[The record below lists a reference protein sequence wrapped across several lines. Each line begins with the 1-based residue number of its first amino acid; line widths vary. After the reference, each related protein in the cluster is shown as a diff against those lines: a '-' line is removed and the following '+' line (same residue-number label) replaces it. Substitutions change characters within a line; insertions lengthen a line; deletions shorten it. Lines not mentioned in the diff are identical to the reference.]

1 MRSQTW
7 FAVGAFCASLT
18 TVYGQNSSSA
28 IAPNATTSFRSIFT
42 VPAEADASVPL
53 IPNIYDSEAINAQ
66 DVCPG
71 YRASNV
77 VRTPY
82 GLTALLSIA
91 GDACN
96 VYGTD
101 VDSLNLTVEYQSSDR
116 LHVEITPTY
125 IDSSNSSW
133 FILPEVLVEKPSIDA
148 DANSTIPDNDLNFI
162 WSNDP
167 TFSFTIIRQ
176 STGDVLFSTTG
187 TKLVFENQF
196 IEFASS
202 LPENYNLYGL
212 GEVIHGLRMGNNF
225 TRTFWAA
232 DVGDPIDLNVY
243 GDHTFYLD
251 TRYYEVDE
259 TTGNLTYAANATNA
273 TADYVSYSHGVY
285 MRNSHGQEVL
295 MRPSNITWRT
305 LGGSIDLYFY
315 VGPTQDKVTKAYQ
328 TSAIGLPA
336 MQQYFTFGYHQCR
349 WGYANWTQL
358 QEVVGKFKAF
368 GIPLENIWTDIDY
381 MNQYRDF
388 ENDQNTFSYSE
399 GAQFLQQLHENGQHY
414 IPIVDSAIYVPNP
427 ENASDAYGPF
437 DRGNATDSFMLNPD
451 GSLYIGSVWPGYT
464 VFPDWIG
471 SVLNGTGAFE
481 WWKDEMTLWHQ
492 NISFDGIWIDMSE
505 VSSFCVGS
513 CGSNNLTLNP
523 VHPPFSLPGE
533 PGNVIYG
540 YPEGFNSTNAT
551 EFASVSSASASAA
564 SAASATAVPASSTST
579 TYLRTTPTPGSRS
592 IEYPPYVINNVQG
605 ALDVHAVSP
614 NATHHGGTQEYD
626 YHNLFGT
633 QILNAT
639 YHALLNVFPTKRPF
653 IIGRST
659 FAGSGK
665 WAGHWGG
672 DNASL
677 WAYMYFSISQALSFS
692 LFGIP
697 MFGVDTC
704 GFNGNSDEE
713 LCNRWMQLSAFF
725 PFYRNHNT
733 LSANPQEP
741 YVWASVAEASRT
753 AMNIRYTLLP
763 YIYTTFYLSHTTGST
778 VMRALAWEFP
788 NDPSLVAADQ
798 QFLLGGSL
806 MITPV
811 LAQGAT
817 SVGGVF
823 PGVGKGEVWYDWYNQ
838 SAITAGPGQNI
849 TIDAPLGHIPVYVR
863 GGSVLPIQEAGMT
876 TRECRSNPWGLIAA
890 RSLEGT
896 AEGQL
901 YLDDGESLVQIS
913 TLWVEFSLTGSSL
926 YASARG
932 TYKDTN
938 PLANVTVLGVG
949 SSVSNV
955 TFNGASLSSGWT
967 YNETSQVL
975 DIKGLS
981 NSTSGGAWTNDWVLK
996 WA

>member
-1 MRSQTW
+1 MAAR
-7 FAVGAFCASLT
+7 AALALGAFCTSLA
-18 TVYGQNSSSA
+18 TVYAQSSSTST
-28 IAPNATTSFRSIFT
+28 PDATTSYRAIFT
-42 VPAEADASVPL
+42 VPAAADASVPL
-53 IPNIYDSEAINAQ
+53 IPNIYDSEAVNAQ

-71 YRASNV
+71 YLASNV
-77 VRTPY
+77 VRTMY
-82 GLTALLSIA
+82 GLTASLNLA
-91 GDACN
+91 GPACN
-96 VYGTD
+96 TYGTD
-101 VDSLNLTVEYQSSDR
+101 IENLNLTVEYQSDDR
-116 LHVEITPTY
+116 LHVEIVPTY
-125 IDSSNSSW
+125 VGDSNSSW
-133 FILPEVLVEKPSIDA
+133 YILPDVLVQKPTIDA
-148 DANSTIPDNDLNFI
+148 DANTTLDSDLNFV

-167 TFSFTIIRQ
+167 TFSFQIIRQ
-176 STGDVLFSTTG
+176 STGDVLFDTTG
-187 TKLVFENQF
+187 TKLVYENQF
-196 IEFASS
+196 IEFASA

-232 DVGDPIDLNVY
+232 DVGDPIDYNIY
-243 GDHTFYLD
+243 GDHSFYLD
-251 TRYYEVDE
+251 TRYYEINE
-259 TTGNLTYAANATNA
+259 TTGNLTYAPNATDA
-273 TADYVSYSHGVY
+273 TGNYVSYSHGVY

-315 VGPTQDKVTKAYQ
+315 AGPSQKEVTKAYQ
-328 TSAIGLPA
+328 ESATGLPA

-349 WGYANWTQL
+349 WGYTNWSEL
-358 QEVVGKFKAF
+358 QDVVDSFKKF

-388 ENDQNTFSYSE
+388 DNDQGRFGYVE
-399 GAQFLQQLHENGQHY
+399 GAKFLSQLHENGQHY

-427 ENASDAYGPF
+427 ENASDAYPIF
-437 DRGNATDSFMLNPD
+437 NRGNESDAFMLNPD
-451 GSLYIGSVWPGYT
+451 GSLYIGEVWPGYT

-471 SVLNGTGAFE
+471 AVLNGTGAFD
-481 WWKDEMTLWHQ
+481 WWSSEMTMWHQ

-523 VHPPFSLPGE
+523 VHPGFGLPGE
-533 PGNVIYG
+533 PGNIIYG
-540 YPEGFNSTNAT
+540 YPEGFNITNAT
-551 EFASVSSASASAA
+551 EYASAQAGSSSQASAA
-564 SAASATAVPASSTST
+564 AATAAPAPTTST
-579 TYLRTTPTPGSRS
+579 TYIRTTPTPGARA

-639 YHALLNVFPTKRPF
+639 YHALLNVFPGKRPF

-665 WAGHWGG
+665 WSGHWGG
-672 DNASL
+672 DNTSL
-677 WAYMYFSISQALSFS
+677 FAYMYFSISQALSFS

-704 GFNGNSDEE
+704 GFNGNTDEE

-733 LSANPQEP
+733 LSAISQEP
-741 YVWASVAEASRT
+741 YRWASVAEASKT

-763 YIYTTFYLSHTTGST
+763 YIYTTFYLAHSTGST

-788 NDPSLVAADQ
+788 NDPTLAAVDTQFMFGDSL
-798 QFLLGGSL
+798 L
-806 MITPV
+806 ITPV

-817 SVGGVF
+817 TVNGVF
-823 PGVGKGEVWYDWYNQ
+823 PGVGSGEVWYDWYNQ
-838 SAITAGPGQNI
+838 SAVTAGPGENI

-863 GGSVLPIQEAGMT
+863 GGSVLPIQEPGYT
-876 TRECRSNPWGLIAA
+876 TKESRSNPWGLLAA
-890 RSLEGT
+890 CSMEGT
-896 AEGQL
+896 ASGQL
-901 YLDDGESLVQIS
+901 YIDDGESVVQNS
-913 TLWVEFSLTGSSL
+913 TLWVEFSLTKSAL

-932 TYKDTN
+932 LFQDTN
-938 PLANVTVLGVG
+938 PLANITIIGVQ
-949 SSVSNV
+949 SAVNNV
-955 TFNGASLSSGWT
+955 TLNGATIASGWT
-967 YNETSQVL
+967 YNATSKVL
-975 DIKGLS
+975 AIEGLM
-981 NSTSGGAWTNDWVLK
+981 NSTSAGAWVSDWVLR
-996 WA
+996 WM

>member
-1 MRSQTW
+1 MIGKTLL
-7 FAVGAFCASLT
+7 ALGAFCASVA
-18 TVYGQNSSSA
+18 TVSGQSSTYA
-28 IAPNATTSFRSIFT
+28 LQATSTESFRSIFT
-42 VPAEADASVPL
+42 VPADADDSVPL
-53 IPNIYDSEAINAQ
+53 IPSIYDSQAVNAQ

-71 YRASNV
+71 YTATNL

-82 GLTALLSIA
+82 GWTALLSLA
-91 GDACN
+91 GEACN

-101 VDSLNLTVEYQSSDR
+101 VDALNLTIEYQSADR
-116 LHVEITPTY
+116 LHVEITPAY
-125 IDSSNSSW
+125 IGPSNTSW
-133 FILPEVLVEKPSIDA
+133 FVLPGVLIDKPTLDPDA
-148 DANSTIPDNDLNFI
+148 ASATLDNDLNFV
-162 WSNDP
+162 WSNEP
-167 TFSFTIIRQ
+167 SFSFAVLRR
-176 STGDVLFSTTG
+176 STGDVLFDTTG
-187 TKLVFENQF
+187 TKLIFENQF
-196 IEFASS
+196 IEFSSS

-232 DVGDPIDLNVY
+232 DVGDPIDDNIY
-243 GDHTFYLD
+243 GNHPFYLD

-273 TADYVSYSHGVY
+273 SAEYISYSHGVY
-285 MRNSHGQEVL
+285 MRNAHGQEVL

-315 VGPTQDKVTKAYQ
+315 AGPTPDQVTKAYQ
-328 TSAIGLPA
+328 KSAIGLPA
-336 MQQYFTFGYHQCR
+336 MQQYFTFGFHQCR
-349 WGYANWTQL
+349 WGYANWTEL
-358 QEVVGKFKAF
+358 QDVVDKFKKF
-368 GIPLENIWTDIDY
+368 SIPLENIWTDIDY

-399 GAQFLQQLHENGQHY
+399 GAKFLSELHDNGQHY

-427 ENASDAYGPF
+427 ENASDAYAPF
-437 DRGNATDSFMLNPD
+437 ARGNETDSFMLNPD

-471 SVLNGTGAFE
+471 SVLNGTGAFA
-481 WWKDEMTLWHQ
+481 WWKNEMTLWHQ
-492 NISFDGIWIDMSE
+492 NIAFDGIWIDMSE

-533 PGNVIYG
+533 PGSVIYG
-540 YPEGFNSTNAT
+540 YPEGFNVTNAS
-551 EFASVSSASASAA
+551 EFASVSVASASAA
-564 SAASATAVPASSTST
+564 SAVLATASPASSTST
-579 TYLRTTPTPGSRS
+579 TYRRTTPTPGIRS
-592 IEYPPYVINNVQG
+592 IEYPPYVLNNVQG

-659 FAGSGK
+659 FPGSGK

-672 DNASL
+672 DNTSL

-741 YVWASVAEASRT
+741 YVWASVADASRL
-753 AMNIRYTLLP
+753 AMHIRYTLLP

-788 NDPSLVAADQ
+788 NDPLLAAVDQ
-798 QFLLGGSL
+798 QFLVGGSL

-817 SVGGVF
+817 TVDGVF
-823 PGVGKGEVWYDWYNQ
+823 PGVGKGEVWYDWYTQ
-838 SAITAGPGQNI
+838 SAITAAPGQNV
-849 TIDAPLGHIPVYVR
+849 TIDAPLGHIPVYIR

-890 RSLEGT
+890 TSLEGT
-896 AEGQL
+896 ASGQL
-901 YLDDGESLVQIS
+901 YIDDGESLVQNS
-913 TLWVEFSLTGSSL
+913 TLWVEFSLAGSTL
-926 YASARG
+926 YSSARG

-938 PLANVTVLGVG
+938 PLANITILGVS
-949 SSVSNV
+949 SSVSSV
-955 TFNGASLSSGWT
+955 TLNGASLHSGWT
-967 YNETSQVL
+967 YNSTSQVL

-981 NSTSGGAWTNDWVLK
+981 NSTASGAWANDWTLK
-996 WA
+996 WI